1 MRQWL
6 SKLHF
11 LWSNFQHKRIHLG
24 TRFFGLL
31 PVSISLKNF
40 ATHLYVVGQSG
51 QGKSKFLQHVLYELA
66 SKGWG
71 CGVLDPHSDLAN
83 DLLGQLASYPKRR
96 PWLADPVNQKRIL
109 YLDPARSDYVIPCN
123 ILKNSTSAPYEIAEN
138 VVEAFRRVWPET
150 LAEAPRFAQILRNTV
165 LVLAQRNLSL
175 LELEP
180 FLTDVEFRRRLLT
193 GFPDPLVVSFF
204 ERQYNRW
211 GREQII
217 FASPVLN
224 KVSAFLFKPQVRL
237 MLGAQ
242 ENRLDFRQLI
252 DRGTVLIIDLGG
264 FNDEETQKLLG
275 SLLVTSLEQA
285 AFSRRQQEPKD
296 RRPFFCMLDE
306 FPLFCSRDS
315 TALARILSECRKY
328 RLHLGLAHQTITQ
341 LPTERLQGALENAKL
356 KVVFGTGRQTA
367 EVIVKELFIPNTRAV
382 KHQVKDEQA
391 QARSHPLY
399 DPLTEQFERFIQQIQ
414 RLRRRRVLA
423 KIPDSF
429 LFRERILHLRTPV
442 VPASRL
448 NREQLERIKRSLACA
463 VGIPR
468 RQLEAEIAQ
477 RMARYGVLQAPQQPS
492 PVLSTLWETIDTPLK
507 TNPVEPGGSA

>member
-1 MRQWL
+1 MGNLL
-6 SKLHF
+6 SRWWARRLY
-11 LWSNFQHKRIHLG
+11 LG
-24 TRFFGLL
+24 GLGPFGLW
-31 PVSISLKNF
+31 PVYLALDSWR
-40 ATHLYVVGQSG
+40 THLYAVGASG
-51 QGKSKFLQHVLYELA
+51 QGKSKFLQHVLFELA
-66 SKGWG
+66 RKGWG
-71 CGVLDPHSDLAN
+71 CGLLDPHSDLAN
-83 DLLGQLASYPKRR
+83 DLLGQLAAYPRSR
-96 PWLADPVNQKRIL
+96 PWLAERANQQRIL
-109 YLDPARSDYVIPCN
+109 YLDPARSDYLLPCN
-123 ILKNSTSAPYEIAEN
+123 ILHTSIGTPYEIAEN

-165 LVLAQRNLSL
+165 LVLAQRRLSL

-180 FLTDVEFRRRLLT
+180 FLTDMAFRRRLLD

-204 ERQYNRW
+204 EKQYNRW
-211 GREQII
+211 GREQLI

-242 ENRLDFRQLI
+242 ENRLDFRQII

-315 TALARILSECRKY
+315 TALARILSECRKF
-328 RLHLGLAHQTITQ
+328 RLHLGLAHQTVTQ

-367 EVIVKELFIPNTRAV
+367 EAIVKELFIPNTRAV

-399 DPLTEQFERFIQQIQ
+399 DPLMEQFERFIQQIQ
-414 RLRRRRVLA
+414 RLRRRRVLV
-423 KIPDSF
+423 KVPDSL
-429 LFRERILHLRTPV
+429 LFRERVLHLRTPA

-448 NREQLERIKRSLACA
+448 NREQMERLKRSLACA
-463 VGIPR
+463 VGVPR

-477 RMARYGVLQAPQQPS
+477 RAARYRVPQAPRQPS
-492 PVLSTLWETIDTPLK
+492 SVPSTLWEELPAAT
-507 TNPVEPGGSA
+507 